1 LACRLH
7 LHVYGQRVP
16 AAWVLS
22 RDAGGCASSLALFP
36 PFSTGLSEEEA
47 SQLAAFAE
55 RQIART
61 RSYEIVSYVFVE
73 EYFVRTNPDSGS
85 LARGRRIRDAIFLN
99 LIL

>member
-1 LACRLH
+1 M
-7 LHVYGQRVP
+7 
-16 AAWVLS
+16 AAALS
-22 RDAGGCASSLALFP
+22 RDAGGCASSLALSP
-36 PFSTGLSEEEA
+36 PFSTGLSEEEEA
-47 SQLAAFAE
+47 SRLAAFAE